1 MQTATISFEVDV
13 IVEALDRHAEA
24 EITEI
29 GLIVYD
35 RSRPI
40 GRRHVTTR
48 MVPVSPELSALILE
62 HFLAEAEEALSEAD
76 TDHAEQAAEHRW
88 EMGSDR

>member
-13 IVEALDRHAEA
+13 FVEAMEGDEP

-29 GLIVYD
+29 GVVLYD
-35 RSRPI
+35 PSRPV
-40 GRRHVTTR
+40 GRRHYTSR
-48 MVPVSPELSALILE
+48 MVPVSPELSRLILD
-62 HFLAEAEEALSEAD
+62 HLRAEALDALADAD

-88 EMGSDR
+88 VMASGR

>member
-1 MQTATISFEVDV
+1 MQTATISFEVEV

-35 RSRPI
+35 RAAPI
-40 GRRHVTTR
+40 GLRHKTTR
-48 MVPVSPELSALILE
+48 MVPVSAELSRLILD
-62 HFLAEAEEALSEAD
+62 HLRAEAIDALAEAD
-76 TDHAEQAAEHRW
+76 TDHAEQAAESRW
-88 EMGSDR
+88 EMASGR

>member
-13 IVEALDRHAEA
+13 FVEAMEGDEP

-29 GLIVYD
+29 GLVIYD
-35 RSRPI
+35 PTAAI
-40 GRRHVTTR
+40 GRRHRTSR
-48 MVPVSPELSALILE
+48 MVPVSAELSRLILD
-62 HFLAEAEEALSEAD
+62 HLRAEALDALADAD

-88 EMGSDR
+88 EMASGR